1 MTTTPDT
8 DRPARRLPLAD
19 LLLTAAL
26 LAIFVVAFATA
37 RAWSFETGI
46 FPLMVTGLGAGLAAL
61 HLVVLLVRRPA
72 PDTQPHGED
81 GDIESMDVEYVFEH
95 AGAALWLRSLAWIG
109 GFLVVMYLAGVF
121 VAAPVFTVLYLR
133 FSARASWVLSVVY
146 AVVVGILLYLAF
158 VVFLNLPTPEGLL
171 M

>member
-1 MTTTPDT
+1 MTTAPDT

-26 LAIFVVAFATA
+26 LAIFAGGFAIA
-37 RAWSFETGI
+37 RAWSFETGV
-46 FPLMVTGLGAGLAAL
+46 FPLMVTALGAGLAVL

-72 PDTQPHGED
+72 PDLRPHGED
-81 GDIESMDVEYVFEH
+81 AEIESMDVEYVFEH
-95 AGAALWLRSLAWIG
+95 AGPALWLHSLAWIG
-109 GFLVVMYLAGVF
+109 GFLVLMYLAGIF
-121 VAAPVFTVLYLR
+121 VAGPVFTVLYLR

-146 AVVVGILLYLAF
+146 AAVVGILLYLAF